1 MHQERRSTY
10 ESLSIPFGRVCVRL
24 GLTPNVLTAVG
35 LLLAAGAGT
44 AFWQGR
50 FLLGLVL
57 MLVASIADMLDGA
70 TARAGGLGTVFGG
83 VLDHTVDR
91 VGEFFILL
99 GIALSGRAAPGWAMF
114 ALFGM
119 WTASYTRAVA
129 ESIGGLK
136 SCAVGFA
143 GRLEKFVLI
152 IAGALLEEF
161 FPGLAMKSALIVVGL
176 VSFVTA
182 AQRLVYTHR
191 QLSGK
196 GAVRP

>member
-1 MHQERRSTY
+1 MTY
-10 ESLSIPFGRVCVRL
+10 ESFSIPFGRVCVRL
-24 GLTPNVLTAVG
+24 GLTPNILTLVG
-35 LLLAAGAGT
+35 LLLAAGAGA
-44 AFWQGR
+44 AFWRER
-50 FLLGLVL
+50 FLLGLIL
-57 MLVASIADMLDGA
+57 MVVASIADMLDGA
-70 TARAGGLGTVFGG
+70 TARAGGMGTVFGG

-99 GIALSGRAAPGWAMF
+99 GITLSGRAAPGWAMF

-136 SCAVGFA
+136 TCAVGFA

-161 FPGLAMKSALIVVGL
+161 FPGFAMKSALIVVGI

-182 AQRLVYTHR
+182 SQRLIYAR
-191 QLSGK
+191 RELSGK
-196 GAVRP
+196 GVVRP